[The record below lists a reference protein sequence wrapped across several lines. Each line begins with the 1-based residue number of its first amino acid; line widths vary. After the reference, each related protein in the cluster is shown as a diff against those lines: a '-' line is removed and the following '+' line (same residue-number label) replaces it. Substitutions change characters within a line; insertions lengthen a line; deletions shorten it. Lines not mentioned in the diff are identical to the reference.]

1 MTSPKKI
8 LIAEDEL
15 LIAKVLK
22 LVLEKK
28 QFEVMHV
35 TDGEAAEKY
44 VSTFKPDIILL
55 DVFLKNNTCGIKVAE
70 SVREKGENCPIIFT
84 TGNSYEQ
91 TKSDI
96 KNISNCHLMIKPID
110 IDQLLDLMQEMH
122 TISG

>member
-1 MTSPKKI
+1 LTSPKKI

-35 TDGEAAEKY
+35 TDGEAAEEKAM
-44 VSTFKPDIILL
+44 TFKPDVILL
-55 DVFLKNNTCGIKVAE
+55 DVFLKNNTCGIDVAQNL
-70 SVREKGENCPIIFT
+70 REKGENCPIIFT

-91 TKSDI
+91 TTSDI

-122 TISG
+122 SITG